1 MQKFKYLLYLLS
13 AVLIMGCGQ
22 TVVETLHVPAPQNPN
37 APGKGQTIVIL
48 PFADYTYADS
58 LAGAYRRNLSV
69 TEAITDRLVSNGF
82 GMAIQ
87 EDVFGY
93 LVNENIISIVPYDEN
108 NTTSLSDELNNEWS
122 DVMKNQLR
130 GYIQNQKMHS
140 GKTVS
145 ASPGTHAINQKTIAK
160 MGRKFNADYIVR
172 GRILEFKTRE
182 ENTWAPW
189 KRGLL
194 PFVSGVT
201 SRTLNGF
208 ARSDQYDDWGHML
221 AGGTWGAII
230 GHNVGG
236 PWNPDASNE
245 VLGLSG
251 SSANTIFWGAVGV
264 GLGHMAKNGGKVDQA
279 VVQMRIWVQEA
290 ATGNLVWTNRVDVKV
305 SPESFLA
312 DNQYDALF
320 DKAIHKGVNTLI
332 DNFVEYG
339 L

>member
-1 MQKFKYLLYLLS
+1 MRKFKYIFYLLS
-13 AVLIMGCGQ
+13 AVLMMGCGQ
-22 TVVETLHVPAPQNPN
+22 TVVETLHVSAPPNPD

-58 LAGAYRRNLSV
+58 LTGAYRRNIAV
-69 TEAITDRLVSNGF
+69 TEAITDRFVANGF

-87 EDVFGY
+87 EDIFAY
-93 LVNENIISIVPYDEN
+93 LVNEKIINITPYEEN
-108 NTTSLSDELNNEWS
+108 NTASLSDELNNEWS

-145 ASPGTHAINQKTIAK
+145 ASPGTHALDRSAVTKI
-160 MGRKFNADYIVR
+160 GRKFNADYIVR
-172 GRILEFKTRE
+172 GRILEFKTRQ
-182 ENTWAPW
+182 ENSWAPW
-189 KRGLL
+189 KRGIL

-201 SRTLNGF
+201 SRAMNGF
-208 ARSDQYDDWGHML
+208 ARSDQYDDWTQVL
-221 AGGTWGAII
+221 AGGTWGAGI

-236 PWNPDASNE
+236 PFNADAGDE
-245 VLGLSG
+245 LFGMSG
-251 SSANTIFWGAVGV
+251 EHANTIVWGAVGM

-279 VVQMRIWVQEA
+279 VVQLRIWVQEA

-305 SPESFLA
+305 SPVSFLA
-312 DNQYDALF
+312 DNQYDTLF
-320 DKAIHKGVNTLI
+320 DKAIQKGVTTLI
-332 DNFVEYG
+332 DNFVAYG